1 MTIWHALAIAVF
13 TLANVAGAEAA
24 YKWPWA
30 SHSSWDG
37 TWEGMLNK
45 TDPVSVTIA
54 GGKVVGYTIRGFTP
68 LPIESA
74 SVSRSSV
81 SLVIGTV
88 YRVRIMKQSGRTA
101 VGVAH
106 GPLGNGTASLVRQ

>member
-1 MTIWHALAIAVF
+1 VAVG
-13 TLANVAGAEAA
+13 LQL
-24 YKWPWA
+24 
-30 SHSSWDG
+30 SWDG

-45 TDPVSVTIA
+45 TDPVSVTSA

-88 YRVRIMKQSGRTA
+88 YRVRMTRQGVGTTF
-101 VGVAH
+101 GVAH